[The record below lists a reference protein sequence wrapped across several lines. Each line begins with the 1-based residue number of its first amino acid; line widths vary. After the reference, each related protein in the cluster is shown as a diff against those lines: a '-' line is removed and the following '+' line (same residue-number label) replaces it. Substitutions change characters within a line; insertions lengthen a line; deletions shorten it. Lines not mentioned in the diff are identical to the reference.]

1 MIFAFRYFTNLPI
14 PADLKW
20 NEKTAAA
27 SLAWL
32 PFTGLSIGLCLS
44 ALALFMQNTGF
55 PQYPLLKG
63 MLMIAL
69 ELWVGGALFVSGFS
83 QACDGLFSGL
93 GPGRSLTIMEDS
105 HVGIKGMLSLVLSLL
120 AKSALLAE
128 LSLYGDFLFVLLF
141 YPCWA
146 RWAASFTVYHY
157 PVAKE
162 EGMAFFFKAELR
174 PVYILLGSVFLLL
187 TLIVMP
193 RYFYLAVLLSFLLL
207 LFCCSLVQSR
217 LGGQTTDS
225 YGLAS
230 VIAELSFLL
239 FCAVCGVLFRH
250 LT

>member
-1 MIFAFRYFTNLPI
+1 MDSLIFAFRYFTNLPL

-27 SLAWL
+27 ALAWL

-55 PQYPLLKG
+55 PQSPLLKS
-63 MLMIAL
+63 MLVMAL
-69 ELWVGGALFVSGFS
+69 ELWLGGSLFISGFS
-83 QACDGLFSGL
+83 RACDGLFSGL
-93 GPGRSLTIMEDS
+93 GPGRSLEIMEDS
-105 HVGIKGMLSLVLSLL
+105 HIGVKGALSLALSLL
-120 AKSALLAE
+120 AKAALLSE
-128 LSLYGDFLFVLLF
+128 LSLYGDFLFILLF
-141 YPCWA
+141 YPCLA
-146 RWAASFTVYHY
+146 RWAASFTACHY

-162 EGMAFFFKAELR
+162 EGMAFFFKIEQK

-217 LGGQTTDS
+217 IGGQTDDS

-230 VIAELSFLL
+230 VVAELSFLL
-239 FCAVCGVLFRH
+239 FCAVCGV
-250 LT
+250 